1 MADATGAGRIPG
13 VGMPPDSRP
22 NIILILV
29 DDMGFAVLGIMG
41 SEIPP
46 PYRWRGAGREKPGLP
61 VWCASMMAGQRRR
74 G

>member
-46 PYRWRGAGREKPGLP
+46 PISMARRGA
-61 VWCASMMAGQRRR
+61 
-74 G
+74 

>member
-1 MADATGAGRIPG
+1 MADATGAGQIPG

-46 PYRWRGAGREKPGLP
+46 HIDGAARGVKSPGCQFGAR
-61 VWCASMMAGQRRR
+61 V
-74 G
+74 